1 MPVSTLCALAVGCA
15 ACVTDIRSRRIPNA
29 LTFGAAGAAWCF
41 TQPAPAGAGFCC
53 AVAGWFVGALIMFV
67 PFALR
72 GLGGGDV
79 KLIAALGAWL
89 GPANAMW
96 LGLYAGVA
104 GFVMALVVAACTRI
118 SADGV
123 LQHLVFAPALDG
135 ERHPPAGRRFARR
148 AAAVRVS
155 RTRCRFCGTGDGDM
169 AALNRM
175 LKRLGRTRAAP
186 N

>member
-15 ACVTDIRSRRIPNA
+15 ACFTDIRSRRIPNA
-29 LTFGAAGAAWCF
+29 LTFGAAGAAIVF
-41 TQPAPAGAGFCC
+41 HTVAPTGAGFVD
-53 AVAGWFVGALIMFV
+53 AVEGWFVGALIMFV

-104 GFVMALVVAACTRI
+104 GLVMALVVAVYSGYLRKAL
-118 SADGV
+118 SNV
-123 LQHLVFAPALDG
+123 WFLLQHWTVNGIRPLEDISLEGSSGPRLAYALPIFAGLV
-135 ERHPPAGRRFARR
+135 
-148 AAAVRVS
+148 
-155 RTRCRFCGTGDGDM
+155 M
-169 AALNRM
+169 AIWLH
-175 LKRLGRTRAAP
+175 
-186 N
+186 

>member
-15 ACVTDIRSRRIPNA
+15 ACFTDIRSRRIPNA
-29 LTFGAAGAAWCF
+29 LTFGAAGAAVVF
-41 TQPAPAGAGFCC
+41 HTVAPEGAGLLS

-104 GFVMALVVAACTRI
+104 GLVMALVVAVYSGYLRNAL
-118 SADGV
+118 SNV
-123 LQHLVFAPALDG
+123 WFLFQHWTVNGIRPLEDVSLEGSSGPRLAYALPIFAGLV
-135 ERHPPAGRRFARR
+135 
-148 AAAVRVS
+148 
-155 RTRCRFCGTGDGDM
+155 M
-169 AALNRM
+169 AIWLH
-175 LKRLGRTRAAP
+175 
-186 N
+186 